1 MHDDDVRSA
10 ALRPSCELFD
20 ALADLFVYPEPGLL
34 AKLED
39 CREQLRHEIP
49 AAVSMLDLFD
59 EATRDKWLSELEELY
74 ISTFDLNPACTLDLG
89 WHLFGE
95 DYNRGRYLVK
105 VRRELRKHG
114 VAETEELPDHL
125 TLALRLIA
133 RMEQDDAAAFASCCV
148 GPALDKVAGALP
160 EDNPYHALLKAVRL
174 AIETAFGP
182 IAEEC
187 EHGATA

>member
-1 MHDDDVRSA
+1 MRDDVRSA
-10 ALRPSCELFD
+10 AFRPFSGLFD
-20 ALADLFVYPEPGLL
+20 ALADLLVYPEPGSR
-34 AKLED
+34 AKLEH
-39 CREQLRHEIP
+39 CREQLRRGIP
-49 AAVSMLDLFD
+49 DAASMLDAFE

-74 ISTFDLNPACTLDLG
+74 INTFDLNPACTLDLG

-105 VRRELRKHG
+105 LRRELRQRG

-125 TLALRLIA
+125 TLALRLLA
-133 RMEQDDAAAFASCCV
+133 RMDDEDGAEFASCCV
-148 GPALDKVAGALP
+148 GPALEKVIGALP
-160 EDNPYHALLKAVRL
+160 EDNPYHTLLETVKL
-174 AIETAFGP
+174 AIETVFGP